1 MKKIAWIGTGVMGH
15 AMVSH
20 LIDAGYPVSIF
31 TRSKEKAADLT
42 NKAILCDTIAEAVRE
57 ADIVITMVGYPK
69 DVESVY
75 AGENGVFDHAQ
86 KNTLCIDMTT
96 SSPTLAQKL
105 FDLAI
110 IKGLRILDAPV
121 SGGDIGAKNATLSIM
136 AGGESDDF
144 KEAYP
149 LFELMGKSITHIG
162 KAGFGQH
169 CKMANQIVVA
179 GNIAA
184 ISESMYYAQN
194 AGLDP
199 YIVLQAIS
207 GGAAGSWQV
216 TNNGPKI
223 LKENYDPGFYIHHF
237 IKDLTLVEEEAA
249 KTDIS
254 LPVVHQVLALYR
266 QLLDEGYGQLGTQ
279 ALIKAYKKDHE
290 SNH

>member
-20 LIDAGYPVSIF
+20 LINAGYPVSIF
-31 TRSKEKAADLT
+31 TRSKEKAADLAD
-42 NKAILCDTIAEAVRE
+42 KATVVDTIAQAVLD
-57 ADIVITMVGYPK
+57 ADVIITMVGYPT

-75 AGENGVFDHAQ
+75 AGVDGVFDHA
-86 KNTLCIDMTT
+86 KKGALCIDMTT

-105 FDLAI
+105 YALALT
-110 IKGLRILDAPV
+110 KGLRMLDAPV
-121 SGGDIGAKNATLSIM
+121 SGGDIGARNATLSIM
-136 AGGESDDF
+136 VGGDIADF
-144 KEAYP
+144 DEAKP
-149 LFELMGKSITHIG
+149 LFEQMGKSITHIG

-184 ISESMYYAQN
+184 ISESMFYAKN
-194 AGLDP
+194 AGVDP
-199 YIVLQAIS
+199 HIVLQAIS

-223 LKENYDPGFYIHHF
+223 LTGNYDPGFYIHHF
-237 IKDLTLVEEEAA
+237 IKDLTLVEEEALKA
-249 KTDIS
+249 DIS
-254 LPVVHQVLALYR
+254 LPVVRQVLALYR

-279 ALIKAYKKDHE
+279 ALIKAYGKNYEHE
-290 SNH
+290 H